1 MLTLEFYSGNMS
13 ALIKQHSI
21 SNQPN
26 SNFKGNIMTESTQ
39 DNTAATEDNAPV
51 VKRNTPFH
59 FRSNGKDEK
68 GNTIKRETVNL
79 LLSYPTVHG
88 LVDIFNA
95 GGKGLDKLVNLVSD
109 AIDEHVRNVLTEN
122 PQFTSANFPYEL
134 GTWEAYVNVPETER
148 KLRGIAKEVWAAF
161 RADYI
166 AVITA
171 ATGKDQAVIEKGA
184 KLMIDQ
190 RFSDV
195 KSNKKALG
203 KLAEYLTIYAEK
215 STQAENFAD
224 CVTTLYEKA
233 DALLKADSDAL
244 ADNI

>member
-1 MLTLEFYSGNMS
+1 MEN
-13 ALIKQHSI
+13 
-21 SNQPN
+21 
-26 SNFKGNIMTESTQ
+26 TQ
-39 DNTAATEDNAPV
+39 DNTAEQTVAVEDNAPV

-68 GNTIKRETVNL
+68 GNPIKRDTVNL

-122 PQFTSANFPYEL
+122 PNFTSVNFPYEL
-134 GTWEAYVNVPETER
+134 GTWDAYVNVPETER

-166 AVITA
+166 AVITS
-171 ATGKDQAVIEKGA
+171 ATGKDQSVIEKGA

-233 DALLKADSDAL
+233 DTLLKADSDAL

>member
-1 MLTLEFYSGNMS
+1 MTQEENTQSTEVEQVEEF
-13 ALIKQHSI
+13 
-21 SNQPN
+21 
-26 SNFKGNIMTESTQ
+26 
-39 DNTAATEDNAPV
+39 

-68 GNTIKRETVNL
+68 GNPIKRDTVNL

-95 GGKGLDKLVNLVSD
+95 GGKGLDKLVNLVAD

-122 PQFTSANFPYEL
+122 TQFTSANFPYEL

-148 KLRGIAKEVWAAF
+148 KLRGIAKEVWTAF

-166 AVITA
+166 ACIVA
-171 ATGKDQAVIEKGA
+171 ATGKDSAVIEKGA

-215 STQAENFAD
+215 SANAENFAD

>member
-1 MLTLEFYSGNMS
+1 ME
-13 ALIKQHSI
+13 Q
-21 SNQPN
+21 
-26 SNFKGNIMTESTQ
+26 
-39 DNTAATEDNAPV
+39 ATENTSAEQANEAADAPI

-68 GNTIKRETVNL
+68 GNPIKRDTVNL

-95 GGKGLDKLVNLVSD
+95 GGKGLDKLVGLVSD

-122 PQFTSANFPYEL
+122 TTFTSANFPYEL

-166 AVITA
+166 SVITV
-171 ATGKDQAVIEKGA
+171 ATGKEQAVIEKGA

-215 STQAENFAD
+215 STNAESFAD

>member
-1 MLTLEFYSGNMS
+1 MNDT
-13 ALIKQHSI
+13 
-21 SNQPN
+21 
-26 SNFKGNIMTESTQ
+26 TQ
-39 DNTAATEDNAPV
+39 DNNAVVEENTSPV
-51 VKRNTPFH
+51 IKRNTPFY

-68 GNTIKRETVNL
+68 GNPIKRDTVNL

-148 KLRGIAKEVWAAF
+148 KLRGIPREVRAAF
-161 RADYI
+161 REDYI
-166 AVITA
+166 ATIVA
-171 ATGKDQAVIEKGA
+171 VTGKDIAVIEKGA

-195 KSNKKALG
+195 KSNKKALA

-215 STQAENFAD
+215 SANAESFAD
-224 CVTTLYEKA
+224 CVTSLYERA
-233 DALLKADSDAL
+233 EALLKADSDSL

>member
-1 MLTLEFYSGNMS
+1 MDQN
-13 ALIKQHSI
+13 
-21 SNQPN
+21 
-26 SNFKGNIMTESTQ
+26 TENTQ
-39 DNTAATEDNAPV
+39 EQSDAPV

-68 GNTIKRETVNL
+68 GNPIKRETVNL

-122 PQFTSANFPYEL
+122 PQFTSANFPYEQ
-134 GTWEAYVNVPETER
+134 GTWEAYVNVPDAER

-166 AVITA
+166 STIVA
-171 ATGKDQAVIEKGA
+171 ATGKDAAVIEKGA

-215 STQAENFAD
+215 SANAENFAD

>member
-1 MLTLEFYSGNMS
+1 
-13 ALIKQHSI
+13 
-21 SNQPN
+21 
-26 SNFKGNIMTESTQ
+26 MTENTQ
-39 DNTAATEDNAPV
+39 DTAATTENTAPI
-51 VKRNTPFH
+51 VKRNTAFH
-59 FRSNGKDEK
+59 FRSTGKDEK
-68 GNTIKRETVNL
+68 GNQIKRDTVNL

-95 GGKGLDKLVNLVSD
+95 GGKGLDKLVGLVSD
-109 AIDEHVRNVLTEN
+109 AIDEHARNVLTEN
-122 PQFTSANFPYEL
+122 PQFTSVTFPYEQA
-134 GTWEAYVNVPETER
+134 TWEAYVNVPETER
-148 KLRGIAKEVWAAF
+148 KLRGIAKEVWASF

-166 AVITA
+166 STIVA
-171 ATGKDQAVIEKGA
+171 ATGKDKVVIEKGA

-215 STQAENFAD
+215 SANAENFAD

>member
-1 MLTLEFYSGNMS
+1 MTQEE
-13 ALIKQHSI
+13 
-21 SNQPN
+21 N
-26 SNFKGNIMTESTQ
+26 SNVEQTEE
-39 DNTAATEDNAPV
+39 NTAQI

-68 GNTIKRETVNL
+68 GNPIKRDTVNL

-88 LVDIFNA
+88 LVEIFNE
-95 GGKGLDKLVNLVSD
+95 GGKGLDKLVGLVSS

-122 PQFTSANFPYEL
+122 PTFTSANFPYEL

-148 KLRGIAKEVWAAF
+148 KLRGIAKEVWTAF

-166 AVITA
+166 ATIMA

-203 KLAEYLTIYAEK
+203 KLAEYLTIYADQ
-215 STQAENFAD
+215 SANAENFAD

-233 DALLKADSDAL
+233 DALLKADTDAL

>member
-1 MLTLEFYSGNMS
+1 MEN
-13 ALIKQHSI
+13 
-21 SNQPN
+21 
-26 SNFKGNIMTESTQ
+26 TQ
-39 DNTAATEDNAPV
+39 DTNVAQAEENISPI

-68 GNTIKRETVNL
+68 GTPIKRDTVNL

-88 LVDIFNA
+88 LVEIFNA
-95 GGKGLDKLVNLVSD
+95 GGKGLDKLVGLAAD

-122 PQFTSANFPYEL
+122 TSFTSANFPYEL

-148 KLRGIAKEVWAAF
+148 KLRGIAKEVWTAF

-166 AVITA
+166 ACIVA

-215 STQAENFAD
+215 SANAENFAD